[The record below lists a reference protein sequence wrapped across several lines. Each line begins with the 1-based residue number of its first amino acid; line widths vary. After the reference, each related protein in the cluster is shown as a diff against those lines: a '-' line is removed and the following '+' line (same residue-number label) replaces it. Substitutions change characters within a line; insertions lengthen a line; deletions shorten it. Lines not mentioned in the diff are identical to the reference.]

1 MVIHLKKTI
10 KLKMTSKKKKKIGEI
25 FMEGD
30 EKEQSCL
37 IASYVDLSK
46 SFSPEEPRV
55 AFRKE
60 NSRTSFFQVRVSDVG
75 HNLLIFSE
83 KMKNRKNVKNNI
95 GEALFD

>member
-30 EKEQSCL
+30 QKEKSCL
-37 IASYVDLSK
+37 SAIYVDFSK
-46 SFSPEEPRV
+46 YFSPEEPRV